1 MSDKFPSQKQDKFTV
16 RFPDGMRDK
25 IAEIAKKNNRS
36 MNSEITLA
44 LEEYIKSKNK
54 IDSTDSTSYSNKLF
68 DFEKAVRDIEKA
80 VRDIAIKFHETLGKD
95 GINNLAKYGKIQAKQ
110 IKNKSKK
117 EVKNNE

>member
-36 MNSEITLA
+36 MNSEIILA

-54 IDSTDSTSYSNKLF
+54 IDSTGYSNELF
-68 DFEKAVRDIEKA
+68 DFEKLARDIT
-80 VRDIAIKFHETLGKD
+80 IKIHEIFGED
-95 GINNLAKYGKIQAKQ
+95 GIKNLAKYGKIQAKQ

-117 EVKNNE
+117 EVKNDE

>member
-36 MNSEITLA
+36 MNSEIILA

-54 IDSTDSTSYSNKLF
+54 IDSTSYSNKLF
-68 DFEKAVRDIEKA
+68 DFEKAIRDIEKA
-80 VRDIAIKFHETLGKD
+80 VRDIAIKFHETLDKD
-95 GINNLAKYGKIQAKQ
+95 NINNLAKYGKIQAKQ

-117 EVKNNE
+117 EVKNDE